1 MCDSK
6 VEASRCVLQAMRHY
20 CHDQLHL
27 HTDLLIHEGC
37 LDAIKGYILWLEV
50 AERLKEQLPLFWE
63 TIGRTLH
70 CFKIFPGKH
79 KMLSSSHTY

>member
-37 LDAIKGYILWLEV
+37 LDAIKGHILWLEV
-50 AERLKEQLPLFWE
+50 AEGLKEQLPLFWE